1 MNSKLPVVKYCQLFC
16 VLITAVIVSSCALAP
31 YENPYSSVDYKSDHV
46 NLAIRPKYES
56 IAIMPFYN
64 DSDYPH
70 AADFARKSFVGALS
84 SYTHYDLQSVTK
96 TDKILEKLPRGVQ
109 RPEEYKTLANTLRT
123 DLIAFGH
130 VKKQRHSYGLVYAI
144 TEVRVRIVL
153 IDAYTGAIV
162 WRAEDTR
169 KRRTGGI
176 DPYALIVTYH
186 TEHMWAREILNRYD
200 ELFRDMMIVLPDR
213 MAGIID

>member
-1 MNSKLPVVKYCQLFC
+1 MILSVVKHSIRFSACIAIAL
-16 VLITAVIVSSCALAP
+16 LSGCALAP
-31 YENPYSSVDYKSDHV
+31 YENPHGSVDYNSDHV
-46 NLAIRPKYES
+46 NMAIRPKYES

-70 AADFARKSFVGALS
+70 AADFARKSFYGALA
-84 SYTHYDLQSVTK
+84 SYTHYDLQSLTK
-96 TDKILEKLPRGVQ
+96 TDKILNGLPRSVQ
-109 RPEEYKTLANTLRT
+109 RPEAYKTLANHLNT

-130 VKKQRHSYGLVYAI
+130 VKEQRHTYGFVYSV

-153 IDAYTGAIV
+153 VDAYTGAVV
-162 WRAEDTR
+162 WRAEDSR

-213 MAGIID
+213 TAGIID